1 VLTDEGARRFAEALP
16 NGRWMHVEN
25 AGHTIQ
31 GDNPRGLLD
40 SLIPFIREVGLDSA
54 SRARSVTRTRSAV
67 RPKRRQLN

>member
-1 VLTDEGARRFAEALP
+1 LP
-16 NGRWMHVEN
+16 KGRWMRVEN

-40 SLIPFIREVGLDSA
+40 ALIPFIREAGLDSA
-54 SRARSVTRTRSAV
+54 SRARSVTRSRSVA

>member
-1 VLTDEGARRFAEALP
+1 MR
-16 NGRWMHVEN
+16 VEN

-40 SLIPFIREVGLDSA
+40 ALIPFIREVGLDSA
-54 SRARSVTRTRSAV
+54 SRARNVTRSRSAA

>member
-1 VLTDEGARRFAEALP
+1 MR
-16 NGRWMHVEN
+16 VEN

-40 SLIPFIREVGLDSA
+40 ALIAFIREVGLDSA
-54 SRARSVTRTRSAV
+54 SRARSVTRSRSAV